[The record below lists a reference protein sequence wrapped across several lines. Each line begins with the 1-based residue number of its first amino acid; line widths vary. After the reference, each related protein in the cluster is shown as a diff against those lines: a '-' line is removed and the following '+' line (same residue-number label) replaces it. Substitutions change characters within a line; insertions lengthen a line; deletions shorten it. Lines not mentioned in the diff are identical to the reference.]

1 MNNHS
6 LIRCSHRRCSVEKGV
21 LKNFAVFTGKHL
33 CWSVFLID
41 FRPAPL
47 SSNIN
52 EAILNFFN
60 LFFYEKILY
69 AKKAPKSTKS
79 TKKHQKHKK
88 QKNATKQ
95 KHKTQIR
102 EQKLKMRLKNIWVEN
117 SNLSASLRF
126 CVFCVSEGKKNEKSY
141 NGNVLNTD
149 APINHFRCVYVYLRK
164 PVCGDI
170 NLFHILTS

>member
-1 MNNHS
+1 M
-6 LIRCSHRRCSVEKGV
+6 
-21 LKNFAVFTGKHL
+21 
-33 CWSVFLID
+33 
-41 FRPAPL
+41 
-47 SSNIN
+47 
-52 EAILNFFN
+52 
-60 LFFYEKILY
+60 FFYEKILY

-126 CVFCVSEGKKNEKSY
+126 CVFCVSEGKKKWKVVQWKCTKYLCPHKPLQVRICVPAQTGLWGHKFISHFNLIKL
-141 NGNVLNTD
+141 VKIQIK
-149 APINHFRCVYVYLRK
+149 IN
-164 PVCGDI
+164 
-170 NLFHILTS
+170 

>member
-52 EAILNFFN
+52 EVIMAILNFFN
-60 LFFYEKILY
+60 FFFTKRFCTQ
-69 AKKAPKSTKS
+69 KKHQQARKNTKS

-102 EQKLKMRLKNIWVEN
+102 EQKLKMRLKNI
-117 SNLSASLRF
+117 
-126 CVFCVSEGKKNEKSY
+126 
-141 NGNVLNTD
+141 
-149 APINHFRCVYVYLRK
+149 
-164 PVCGDI
+164 
-170 NLFHILTS
+170 